1 MWDEDQV
8 TAHHPGASPPD
19 DPPQTFVLRIEA
31 GPDRGRQIAVDGSS
45 AVLVGQSPVCQ
56 LRLSDPTVSRRHAS
70 FESAGARLRMRD
82 LGSRNGIYVGN
93 VRVFD
98 ALLAVGDAVRLGST
112 TLVLAGSQ
120 PGAPALPTSTS
131 FGGVLGVSREV
142 RRLFTL
148 FERLAATNIPVLVEG
163 ETGTGKEVLARA
175 LHDQGPRAGRP
186 FVVFDCTAIASSLIE
201 AELFGHEKGAF
212 TGAHSTRQGLF
223 EQAHGGTLFI
233 DELGD
238 MPLDLQPRLLR
249 ALEQSEVR
257 RVGGDRWIRCDV
269 RVIAATRRDVDQL
282 VADGR
287 FRDDLFHRLAVARV
301 ELPPLRQRKGDVAAL
316 VEHFCERL
324 GTSVSVIPASL
335 LAEWERRPWPGNLRE
350 LRNAVAR
357 EVALGDLSRVS
368 AEPEGEPVPP
378 PDPTNMDALLSL
390 MLPYPEAQQRL
401 VEAFRERYVA
411 HMLAANGG
419 NVARAAH
426 ASGIAPRYFRLL
438 RARSRTAA
446 PVKED
451 ESE

>member
-1 MWDEDQV
+1 MWDEDQI
-8 TAHHPGASPPD
+8 TAHHPGAAPD
-19 DPPQTFVLRIEA
+19 DAPQTFLLRVEA
-31 GPDRGRQIAVDGSS
+31 GPDRGLQIAVDGSS
-45 AVLVGQSPVCQ
+45 AVLVGQSPICQ

-70 FESAGARLRMRD
+70 FEPAGARLRMRD
-82 LGSRNGIYVGN
+82 LGSRNGIHLGT
-93 VRVFD
+93 VRVVE
-98 ALLAVGDAVRLGST
+98 ALLGVGDVVRLGST
-112 TLVLAGSQ
+112 SLVLAASQ
-120 PGAPALPTSTS
+120 PGAPPLPTSTS
-131 FGGVLGVSREV
+131 FGGVIGVSREV
-142 RRLFTL
+142 RRLFPL

-175 LHDQGPRAGRP
+175 LHDQGPRADKP
-186 FVVFDCTAIASSLIE
+186 FVVFDCTAVASSLIE
-201 AELFGHEKGAF
+201 SELFGHEKGAF
-212 TGAHSTRQGLF
+212 TGAQSTRQGLF
-223 EQAHGGTLFI
+223 EQANGGTLFI

-238 MPLDLQPRLLR
+238 LPLDLQPRLLR

-269 RVIAATRRDVDQL
+269 RVVAATRRDMDQL

-301 ELPPLRQRKGDVAAL
+301 ELPPLRQRRGDVAAL

-324 GTSVSVIPASL
+324 GAAVSAIRPEV

-357 EVALGDLSRVS
+357 EIALGELSQVS
-368 AEPEGEPVPP
+368 AAHAQPAEPK
-378 PDPTNMDALLSL
+378 DPTNVEALLAL
-390 MLPYPEAQQRL
+390 MLPFPEAQQRL

-419 NVARAAH
+419 SVVRAAQ

-438 RARSRTAA
+438 RARSRGA
-446 PVKED
+446 VKED
-451 ESE
+451 ENE